1 MIFRKIINDPVHGF
15 ITVPSRVLSEGER
28 RVIAVHEA
36 GHALVAHVL
45 PLADEVHRISIVAR
59 GSSLGHTMLL
69 PAEDQHLHGR
79 RELEDR
85 MAVVLGG
92 RAAEEVV
99 FGEITTGAADD
110 IMRVTQLARS
120 MVTEFGMSEKLGP
133 QHIASADDAPFL
145 GRGATRGAATS
156 EDTAARVDDE
166 VGRLIDE
173 ARARA
178 IAVVETY
185 RVTLDAVVAA
195 LLERDTLVDDDLAAV
210 LDTVNIESPA
220 EGSNHDGER

>member
-1 MIFRKIINDPVHGF
+1 
-15 ITVPSRVLSEGER
+15 
-28 RVIAVHEA
+28 
-36 GHALVAHVL
+36 
-45 PLADEVHRISIVAR
+45 
-59 GSSLGHTMLL
+59 
-69 PAEDQHLHGR
+69 
-79 RELEDR
+79 

-120 MVTEFGMSEKLGP
+120 MDTECGMSDKLGP
-133 QHIASADDAPFL
+133 QRIAAADDAPFL
-145 GRGATRGAATS
+145 GRGSTQGAATS

-178 IAVVETY
+178 ISVVETY

-195 LLERDTLVDDDLAAV
+195 LLEQDTLVDDDLAAV
-210 LDTVNIESPA
+210 LGTASLESPA
-220 EGSNHDGER
+220 EGTNHDGER